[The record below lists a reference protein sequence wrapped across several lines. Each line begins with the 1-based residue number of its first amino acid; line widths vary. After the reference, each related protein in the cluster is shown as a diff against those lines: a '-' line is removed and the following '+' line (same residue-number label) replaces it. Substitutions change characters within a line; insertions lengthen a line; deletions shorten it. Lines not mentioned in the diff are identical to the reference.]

1 MRATLF
7 ANWNNFR
14 PLANSGRPHHKGSKM
29 KYIMFEDFS
38 GDPLPILIPNRI
50 GYLEFREQIP
60 YTNVLS
66 AGYVQLRPTGITCHG
81 EAKELNT
88 AAREEDAKIISEKLE
103 APEY

>member
-1 MRATLF
+1 
-7 ANWNNFR
+7 
-14 PLANSGRPHHKGSKM
+14 M

-60 YTNVLS
+60 YTTVLS

-81 EAKELNT
+81 EAKELGT
-88 AAREEDAKIISEKLE
+88 AARPEDAKIISEKLE

>member
-1 MRATLF
+1 
-7 ANWNNFR
+7 
-14 PLANSGRPHHKGSKM
+14 M

-66 AGYVQLRPTGITCHG
+66 AGYVQLHPTGITCHG
-81 EAKELNT
+81 EARELST
-88 AAREEDAKIISEKLE
+88 AARSEDAEIISEMLE
-103 APEY
+103 IPES